1 VWVDYYGNEHE
12 IESMPLDYVRN
23 VIDGAVSVA
32 ASALTLVA
40 QGSDP
45 EGATQSALEASVEA
59 QSEPGAEAL
68 EEFSKWVAVALWRKR
83 DATWRWRW
91 FR

>member
-1 VWVDYYGNEHE
+1 MWVDYYGNEHE

-23 VIDGAVSVA
+23 VIDGAVRVA

-40 QGSDP
+40 QGNDP

-68 EEFSKWVAVALWRKR
+68 E
-83 DATWRWRW
+83 
-91 FR
+91 